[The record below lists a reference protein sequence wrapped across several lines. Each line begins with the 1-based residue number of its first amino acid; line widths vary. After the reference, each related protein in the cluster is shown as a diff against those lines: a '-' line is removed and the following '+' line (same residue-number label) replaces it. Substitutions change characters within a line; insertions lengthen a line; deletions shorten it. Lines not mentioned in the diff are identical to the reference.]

1 MALLWCLNFL
11 HFLRIWLFQGE
22 VFGGRESL
30 LIVYVAW
37 QALSSQLLSQPCIDA
52 GFHGPALG

>member
-11 HFLRIWLFQGE
+11 HFLHIWLFTGE

-30 LIVYVAW
+30 LIVYIAW
-37 QALSSQLLSQPCIDA
+37 QALSSQLLSQLCTDS